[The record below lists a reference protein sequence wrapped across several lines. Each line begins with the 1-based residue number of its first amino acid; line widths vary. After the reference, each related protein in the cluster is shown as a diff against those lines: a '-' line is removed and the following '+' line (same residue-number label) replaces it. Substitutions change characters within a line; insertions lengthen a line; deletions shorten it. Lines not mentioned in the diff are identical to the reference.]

1 VSAKPGQHHLFEYIK
16 AFYNDNRRH
25 SSLEFASPVRYGKTR
40 IKAQRTKN
48 VKSGGLELPG
58 VLI

>member
-25 SSLEFASPVRYGKTR
+25 SSLEFASPVQYGKTGS
-40 IKAQRTKN
+40 KPSERTMKN
-48 VKSGGLELPG
+48 RVALSYQ
-58 VLI
+58 VR